1 MLDPVTKA
9 GLLLDE
15 WYICRNARPRQH
27 VLDIQ
32 VDKDEVSKWADHLYK
47 TMMWSSDPNE
57 IAECCY
63 QFESR
68 FNAFKDKILIELLT
82 NGSA

>member
-1 MLDPVTKA
+1 MFDPVVKA
-9 GLLLDE
+9 RTLLDE
-15 WYICRNARPRQH
+15 WQLCRNAKPRHH

-32 VDKDEVSKWADHLYK
+32 VDKDQLSKWADHLYK
-47 TMMWSSDPNE
+47 IMMWSDNSNE

-68 FNAFKDKILIELLT
+68 LKSFKDKIIIELLT